1 MPSPLRIAVLA
12 CDTPL
17 DGIKARF
24 GSYGG
29 MFDVLFQKSV
39 EALNR
44 PDLIDPKTGVEVKKW
59 DVVNG
64 DQYPKLEDIDA
75 VLITGSSMFS
85 FSFSLFYFFVC
96 TLRSKGILSS

>member
-1 MPSPLRIAVLA
+1 MRPPLRIAVLA

-17 DGIKARF
+17 NGIKARF
-24 GSYGG
+24 GKYGG
-29 MFDVLFQKSV
+29 MFDVLLHKSV

-44 PDLIDPKTGVEVKKW
+44 PDLIDPKTGLDIQVW

-75 VLITGSSMFS
+75 ILITGSSMTLFS
-85 FSFSLFYFFVC
+85 F
-96 TLRSKGILSS
+96 